1 MVLLIYTSYAVPH
14 SNAFWPAAARC
25 FPFYLYLGFCP
36 RRGQKPRYRGRES
49 TAMLQNILDRL
60 RRTMSDR
67 HDRQHLV
74 DARRGWE
81 GAGVGH
87 KQSAHLVALVLAIDH
102 RLTR

>member
-14 SNAFWPAAARC
+14 SNASWPAAASC

-36 RRGQKPRYRGRES
+36 RRAQKPRYRRRES

-60 RRTMSDR
+60 RRAMGDR
-67 HDRQHLV
+67 HDCQHRV
-74 DARRGWE
+74 DPRRGRE

-87 KQSAHLVALVLAIDH
+87 KQPANLVALVPAV
-102 RLTR
+102 